1 VEDSPDVYHRRRR
14 VPRWV
19 PALVAGLLLLDVVAA
34 GVVLDHVKSF
44 FGGGDKQSAQGR
56 DPSAGSGIRSEQAA
70 KPSKQL
76 SIAQLLSRRSAAVL
90 RRNREAFLT
99 TVDPKAKA
107 FRAQQARLFDNLDE
121 VPVASWE
128 YRLDDADAFTLS
140 AARQT
145 GLKGNAFGALVRLR
159 YRLKGYD
166 AFPVA
171 VSQYLTFV
179 QRNGSWYI
187 ASDIDGNAA
196 GKSTGRE
203 LWDFGPV
210 NVAKGDSSLV
220 LGLPGTGLLS
230 RYAREAD
237 RAVPAVTKVWG
248 TDWSRRVIVVVPR
261 TEEQMASLLGAKAS
275 DYRQIAAVTTGE
287 LGVESSRAAA
297 DRVIVN
303 PDAFRQL
310 GPLGRRV
317 VMTHEVTHVATR
329 AATKSW
335 TPTWLAEGFADYTGY
350 LNSGV
355 PARAAASEL
364 LKDVN
369 AGRLPS
375 ALPSDERFRTT
386 RQDLAQSYEMSWL
399 ACRFIAE
406 RYGRAKLVAFY
417 RAVGTGPD
425 ETAIDGAFENVL
437 GSSQPQLT
445 AQWRAYIK
453 NLAR

>member
-1 VEDSPDVYHRRRR
+1 
-14 VPRWV
+14 
-19 PALVAGLLLLDVVAA
+19 
-34 GVVLDHVKSF
+34 
-44 FGGGDKQSAQGR
+44 
-56 DPSAGSGIRSEQAA
+56 
-70 KPSKQL
+70 
-76 SIAQLLSRRSAAVL
+76 
-90 RRNREAFLT
+90 
-99 TVDPKAKA
+99 
-107 FRAQQARLFDNLDE
+107 
-121 VPVASWE
+121 
-128 YRLDDADAFTLS
+128 
-140 AARQT
+140 
-145 GLKGNAFGALVRLR
+145 
-159 YRLKGYD
+159 
-166 AFPVA
+166 
-171 VSQYLTFV
+171 
-179 QRNGSWYI
+179 
-187 ASDIDGNAA
+187 
-196 GKSTGRE
+196 
-203 LWDFGPV
+203 V
-210 NVAKGDSSLV
+210 NVAKGESSLV
-220 LGLPGTGLLS
+220 LGLPGIGLS

-248 TDWSRRVIVVVPR
+248 TDWSRRVIIVVPR

-329 AATKSW
+329 AATKPW

-364 LKDVN
+364 IKDVN
-369 AGRLPS
+369 AGRLPT
-375 ALPSDERFRTT
+375 ALPSDERFKTT
-386 RQDLAQSYEMSWL
+386 RDDLAQSYEMSWL

-406 RYGRAKLVAFY
+406 RYGRSKLVAFY
-417 RAVGTGPD
+417 RTVGAGPD
-425 ETAIDGAFENVL
+425 ETAVDGAFENVL

-445 AQWRAYIK
+445 AQWRSYVK